1 MKELENKILTEGRVL
16 NGEVLQVGGFL
27 NQMIDTPFTVRMAEE
42 VASAFSDCAVTKV
55 MTIEASGI
63 AFGFAV
69 ARELNVPLVFAKKSR
84 TSNVDGDLLSAPV
97 HSFTHGNDYKAT
109 VCADYV
115 SSDDRILIVDDFLA
129 NGEALRALCKIVRDG
144 GASVVG
150 CAVQIEKGF
159 QGGGDKLR
167 SEGVRVFSLAVI
179 DSMDENGIVFRKEE

>member
-1 MKELENKILTEGRVL
+1 MKELENKILSEGRVL

-27 NQMIDTPFTVRMAEE
+27 NQMVDTSFTVRMARE
-42 VASAFSDCAVTKV
+42 VASAFSDCSVTKV

-69 ARELNVPLVFAKKSR
+69 ARELDVPLVFAKKNR
-84 TSNVDGDLLSAPV
+84 TSNLEGDVLSAPV
-97 HSFTHGNDYKAT
+97 HSYTHGNDYKAT
-109 VCADYV
+109 VSSEYV

-129 NGEALRALCKIVRDG
+129 NGEALRALCRIVRDG

-167 SEGVRVFSLAVI
+167 SEGLRVYSLAVI
-179 DSMDENGIVFRKEE
+179 ESMDENGIVFRE